1 MAGRIPKQFIDDLIT
16 RVDIVELIDE
26 RVPLKKAGKDYKA
39 NCPFHEEKTPSF
51 TVSSDK
57 QFYHCFGCGVH
68 GTAIGF
74 LMEYD
79 HMSFPEA
86 VEELARRAGVEIPR
100 ETYSTAAP
108 EAPIGPDL
116 LELMREAARWYRSQL
131 REHPQAPTAIDYLKG
146 RGITGEIAKE
156 FELGFAPDGWD
167 NLLKVLGKDEEGSP
181 ARSASSSFHKYSR
194 ESLVT
199 AGLAIKKD
207 GGGYYDRFRARVM
220 FPIHDHRGRIVGF
233 GGRVLDAA
241 QGSASAARDGTS
253 EAAKGGPKYLNSPE
267 TPLFHKGR
275 ELYGLYRAREAIK
288 RENRALVVEGYMDV
302 VALAQYGIDFAVAT
316 LGTATTRDHLERLFR
331 HAPEVI
337 FCFDGDRA
345 GREAAWRALETTLP
359 VLRDGRQASF
369 LFLPDG
375 EDPDTLVRKEGA
387 AAFRARLGTAKPLP
401 DFLFETLVKQ
411 VDLTRLDG
419 RARLVELARPHL
431 SKVAPGALQ
440 QLMQDR
446 LSELSRFDPGKLSTL
461 VSTSRTFARK
471 PAAGLTGGPREPP
484 SVMRLAIAMLVQQPA
499 LAAAVP
505 LDWRFEEADLPGAGL
520 LQDVLNLLRSAPGM
534 NTARVTEHFHG
545 GEHELALGKLAV
557 MQHPVLEHDVAAEFP
572 SLLARLRATAT
583 RERANRLLQKQ
594 HAEGLNPDEMAELAR
609 LLAQRKS

>member
-16 RVDIVELIDE
+16 RIDIVELIDE

-39 NCPFHEEKTPSF
+39 CCPFHEEKTPSF
-51 TVSSDK
+51 TVSADK

-100 ETYSTAAP
+100 EARSTAAP
-108 EAPIGPDL
+108 EAPVGPDL
-116 LELMREAARWYRSQL
+116 LELMREAARFYRAQL
-131 REHPQAPTAIDYLKG
+131 REHPQAPVAVEYLKG
-146 RGITGEIAKE
+146 RGITGEIAKS

-167 NLLKVLGKDEEGSP
+167 NLLTALGQDEEGSP
-181 ARSASSSFHKYSR
+181 ARSASSSFHTYSR
-194 ESLVT
+194 ASLVT
-199 AGLAIKKD
+199 AGLAIKKE

-233 GGRVLDAA
+233 GGRVLD
-241 QGSASAARDGTS
+241 
-253 EAAKGGPKYLNSPE
+253 KGEPKYLNSPE

-275 ELYGLYRAREAIK
+275 ELYGLYRARDAIK
-288 RENRALVVEGYMDV
+288 RENRVLVVEGYMDV

-316 LGTATTRDHLERLFR
+316 LGTATTREHLERLFR

-369 LFLPDG
+369 LFLPEG

-387 AAFRARLGTAKPLP
+387 AAFGARLSAAKPLP
-401 DFLFETLVKQ
+401 DFLFETLMRQ
-411 VDLTRLDG
+411 VDLNRLDG

-446 LSELSRFDPGKLSTL
+446 LSELSRFDPEKLSKL
-461 VSTSRTFARK
+461 VGTPQAPVRRPFAGT
-471 PAAGLTGGPREPP
+471 AGPKEPP
-484 SVMRLAIAMLVQQPA
+484 SVMRLAIAMLVQHPS
-499 LAAAVP
+499 LAASVP
-505 LDWRFEEADLPGAGL
+505 PDWQLEYADLPGAAL
-520 LQDVLNLLRSAPGM
+520 LQDVLTLLRSTPGM
-534 NTARVTEHFHG
+534 NTARVIEHFHG
-545 GEHELALGKLAV
+545 SEHEPALARLAV
-557 MQHPVLEHDVAAEFP
+557 LQHPALEHDVAAEFP
-572 SLLARLRATAT
+572 GVLARLREAIA
-583 RERANRLLQKQ
+583 RQRAEWLLQKQ
-594 HAEGLNPDEMAELAR
+594 RAEGLAPAETAELTR
-609 LLAQRKS
+609 LLARRKE